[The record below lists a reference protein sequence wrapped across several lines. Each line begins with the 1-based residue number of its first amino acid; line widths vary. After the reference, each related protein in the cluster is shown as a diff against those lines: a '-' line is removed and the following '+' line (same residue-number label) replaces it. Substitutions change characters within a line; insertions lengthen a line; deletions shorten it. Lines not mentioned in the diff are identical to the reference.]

1 MATNRISILVA
12 LDGADEGLKRAIAS
26 AETSLGKL
34 AISAKAAS
42 DKASAGIAR
51 VKAGV
56 SVISEQIITART
68 QLLAFLSVNWA
79 VGKVQEI
86 VQVADAWNMMSGRL
100 KLATAGP

>member
-79 VGKVQEI
+79 LG
-86 VQVADAWNMMSGRL
+86 
-100 KLATAGP
+100 T